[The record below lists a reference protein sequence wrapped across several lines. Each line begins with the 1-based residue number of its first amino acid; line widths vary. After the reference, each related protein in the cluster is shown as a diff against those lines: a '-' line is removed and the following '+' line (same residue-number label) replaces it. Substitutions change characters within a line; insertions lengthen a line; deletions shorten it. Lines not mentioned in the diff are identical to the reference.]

1 MVADGGYNQWDAIQ
15 LAAKRVVIRGQNI
28 TVEIDKKVALMRE
41 TINYKFIWKESVETI
56 HHKMKIKVKEED
68 IQNLYDL
75 TESNREEVA
84 HKERNRFFKRNQ
96 GII

>member
-1 MVADGGYNQWDAIQ
+1 MVADGGYNQWGAIQ

-28 TVEIDKKVALMRE
+28 TVEFDKKIALMRE

-56 HHKMKIKVKEED
+56 HRNMKRKVKEED

-75 TESNREEVA
+75 MEPNREEVA
-84 HKERNRFFKRNQ
+84 H
-96 GII
+96 